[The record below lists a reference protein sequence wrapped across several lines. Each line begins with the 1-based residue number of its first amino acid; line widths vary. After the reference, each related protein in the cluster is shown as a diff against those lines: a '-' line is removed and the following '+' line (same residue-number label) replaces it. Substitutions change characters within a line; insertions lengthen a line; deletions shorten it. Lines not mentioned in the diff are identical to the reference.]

1 MALRATKPVINVGQK
16 LAELDRPVGN
26 HGSQLMNSASCA
38 DSFNLVQAGRKNM
51 IINGGMNINQRN
63 GGSSYTIPNATGGS
77 YGGPDRWAVNE
88 ATGGQVSVNM
98 DGDPLNYPQVSHF
111 SKAFQIACAGSD
123 TSMGSTE
130 NTHFFQNIEGY
141 NTVHLGWG
149 SPEAKPVTLSFWV
162 KTNQTGVYCVG
173 LENNATNRCCIK
185 EFYHDGSHT
194 WQKFALTYPG
204 CPDGTWEK
212 TNGCGIR
219 VRFCLAS
226 GDTYDD
232 GKDGQWV
239 NSDELVIG
247 SSQTNFMDSTNN
259 RFFITGVQLE
269 EGMEATPFEVRSY
282 YEELSLCQRY
292 YIKDTRTRGNGGTSV
307 VTSSLDSVAGVDV
320 DFPVTMRTSPSLAFL
335 GTTYRNGGNSDAQVI
350 TDTGFTWGRK
360 RTGAGGGAGSYEAI
374 AAYII
379 GGYTATSEL

>member
-63 GGSSYTIPNATGGS
+63 GGSSYVVPNATGGS

-149 SPEAKPVTLSFWV
+149 APEAKPVTLSFWV

-212 TNGCGIR
+212 TNACGIR

-232 GKDGQWV
+232 GVDGQWV

-282 YEELSLCQRY
+282 VDELALCQRY
-292 YIKDTRTRGNGGTSV
+292 YQVGSSIGAGYGSANGYARAGSTFATQMRATPTFTASNTGSGSIIATGRSNTGFYVTYGSLGGTS
-307 VTSSLDSVAGVDV
+307 AGI
-320 DFPVTMRTSPSLAFL
+320 FNFTA
-335 GTTYRNGGNSDAQVI
+335 DA
-350 TDTGFTWGRK
+350 
-360 RTGAGGGAGSYEAI
+360 
-374 AAYII
+374 
-379 GGYTATSEL
+379 EL